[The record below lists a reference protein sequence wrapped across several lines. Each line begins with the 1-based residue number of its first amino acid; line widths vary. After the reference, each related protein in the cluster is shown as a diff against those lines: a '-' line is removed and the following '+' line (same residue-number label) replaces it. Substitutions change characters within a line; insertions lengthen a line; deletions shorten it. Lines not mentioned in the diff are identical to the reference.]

1 MKTIKLSQDIEHEG
15 LVAGD
20 VLSVDD
26 NSAAALIRS
35 GRAEEYDPQKAP
47 AADTTNVVPE
57 PEVTTYGNQEGVRTI
72 DDIRDP
78 EAARNRRVMS
88 FATVAAADHGPVAAE
103 PTAAT
108 DVEPEAEAVD
118 GAGAT
123 HTGTLPTSASN
134 AGEPADAPA
143 EADTSK
149 ATRPKPGRPGSTT
162 TTSAQAAPDAKSAG
176 GDAGGG
182 NS

>member
-35 GRAEEYDPQKAP
+35 GRADAYDPEKVS
-47 AADTTNVVPE
+47 AADTPNAVPE
-57 PEVTTYGNQEGVRTI
+57 PVVTTYGDQEDVRTI

-103 PTAAT
+103 PGASADVTA
-108 DVEPEAEAVD
+108 EPEAEVVD
-118 GAGAT
+118 GTGAT
-123 HTGTLPTSASN
+123 HTGTLPTAAS
-134 AGEPADAPA
+134 GDAATRA
-143 EADTSK
+143 EADTTK
-149 ATRPKPGRPGSTT
+149 GPRPRPGRPGTT
-162 TTSAQAAPDAKSAG
+162 SPSAQAAPDAKSAG

>member
-35 GRAEEYDPQKAP
+35 GRAEEYDPQKPP

-57 PEVTTYGNQEGVRTI
+57 PEVTTYGDQEGVRTI

-103 PTAAT
+103 PAAA
-108 DVEPEAEAVD
+108 DVDAED
-118 GAGAT
+118 T
-123 HTGTLPTSASN
+123 KAS
-134 AGEPADAPA
+134 
-143 EADTSK
+143 
-149 ATRPKPGRPGSTT
+149 RPKPGRPSTAT
-162 TTSAQAAPDAKSAG
+162 SSAQAAPDAKSAG

>member
-35 GRAEEYDPQKAP
+35 GRAEVYDPQKP
-47 AADTTNVVPE
+47 QAADTTTNVVPE
-57 PEVTTYGNQEGVRTI
+57 PEVTTYGDQEGVRTI

-103 PTAAT
+103 PAAT
-108 DVEPEAEAVD
+108 ADVDAED
-118 GAGAT
+118 T
-123 HTGTLPTSASN
+123 KAS
-134 AGEPADAPA
+134 
-143 EADTSK
+143 
-149 ATRPKPGRPGSTT
+149 RPKPGRPSTAT
-162 TTSAQAAPDAKSAG
+162 SSAQAAPDAKSAG

-182 NS
+182 NNS

>member
-35 GRAEEYDPQKAP
+35 GRAEEYDPQKPP

-57 PEVTTYGNQEGVRTI
+57 PEVTTYGDQEGVRTI

-103 PTAAT
+103 T
-108 DVEPEAEAVD
+108 
-118 GAGAT
+118 
-123 HTGTLPTSASN
+123 
-134 AGEPADAPA
+134 A

-149 ATRPKPGRPGSTT
+149 ASRPKPGRPGSTT
-162 TTSAQAAPDAKSAG
+162 TSSAQAAPDAKSAG

>member
-1 MKTIKLSQDIEHEG
+1 MKTIKLLQDIEHEG
-15 LVAGD
+15 LVEGD

-35 GRAEEYDPQKAP
+35 KRAEEYDPQAP

-57 PEVTTYGNQEGVRTI
+57 PAVTTYGDQEGVRTI

-103 PTAAT
+103 PAA
-108 DVEPEAEAVD
+108 VAAEVVD
-118 GAGAT
+118 GTGAS
-123 HTGTLPTSASN
+123 HTGTLPTSASD
-134 AGEPADAPA
+134 ADEPADAPA

-149 ATRPKPGRPGSTT
+149 AGRPKPGRPGTT

>member
-35 GRAEEYDPQKAP
+35 GRAEAYDPQAP
-47 AADTTNVVPE
+47 ADDTANVVPE
-57 PEVTTYGNQEGVRTI
+57 PKVTAYGDQEGVRTI

-88 FATVAAADHGPVAAE
+88 FATVAEADHGPVATE
-103 PTAAT
+103 
-108 DVEPEAEAVD
+108 
-118 GAGAT
+118 
-123 HTGTLPTSASN
+123 
-134 AGEPADAPA
+134 PA

-149 ATRPKPGRPGSTT
+149 ASRPKPGRPGTT
-162 TTSAQAAPDAKSAG
+162 TTTPSVQAAPDAKSAG

>member
-1 MKTIKLSQDIEHEG
+1 MKTIKLAQDIEHEG

-35 GRAEEYDPQKAP
+35 GRAEAYDPQAP

-57 PEVTTYGNQEGVRTI
+57 PTSTTYGDQEGVRTI

-103 PTAAT
+103 PAA
-108 DVEPEAEAVD
+108 EPEAEVVD
-118 GAGAT
+118 GTGAT
-123 HTGTLPTSASN
+123 HTGTLPTSASD

-149 ATRPKPGRPGSTT
+149 AGRPKPGRPG

>member
-35 GRAEEYDPQKAP
+35 GRAEEYDPQKARSATADV
-47 AADTTNVVPE
+47 AAE
-57 PEVTTYGNQEGVRTI
+57 PSATTYGEQEGVRTI
-72 DDIRDP
+72 DDIKDP
-78 EAARNRRVMS
+78 QAARNRRVMS
-88 FATVAAADHGPVAAE
+88 FATVAAADHGPVAAD
-103 PTAAT
+103 PAA
-108 DVEPEAEAVD
+108 AEAPADADGEPDAEVVD
-118 GAGAT
+118 STGST
-123 HTGTLPTSASN
+123 HTGTLPTSAS
-134 AGEPADAPA
+134 ADA
-143 EADTSK
+143 ADTAK
-149 ATRPKPGRPGSTT
+149 AQRPGRPGRPGTT

-182 NS
+182 DS